1 MLCLLA
7 TLNICEMKAKHTFF
21 ILMMSFGALNMVKAQ
36 DTTTLTLKECMRYA
50 VEHSTKMRIAQAD
63 NRDAQIDRR
72 DAILAA
78 FTPTV
83 EGSTY
88 AYSNF
93 GRSIDP
99 ETNTYI
105 RTTSFHNGY
114 SLSAGINL
122 FNGFQAVNN
131 LKITKTAQL
140 MGLTKEQ
147 QTEDQICL
155 ATMEAYCNVLY
166 YTEMQKALQ
175 AQVASAE
182 KSVQLATRQ
191 EELGLKSHADVV
203 QMQSDLAER
212 QYLLTQCRNSL
223 NDAMITL
230 KDVMFWPIEEPLKID
245 GLSVGLSY
253 NGSRTFIGPS
263 HRGSRITNDS
273 LVRLP
278 QCDSPTTDETVS
290 EMVDFAK
297 NNMPAVLLAEG
308 TMKNARL
315 ALKTARWQLLPRLSL
330 YGGWSTTYF
339 TYPGMEGYVP
349 TPFMEQLKNNSG
361 EYVQLSLSIP
371 IFDRLSKH
379 SNIAKR
385 KNAYD
390 RACAD
395 YEQTLQTVEAEVRR
409 AIADRDGS
417 ADALRQAAVRA
428 ELQEEAYTLNGKRF
442 EQGLISSI
450 EYQTA
455 SGNYLNALAEHLN
468 ARLQY
473 FIKCS
478 VVTYYGG
485 VPYIE
490 Q

>member
-1 MLCLLA
+1 
-7 TLNICEMKAKHTFF
+7 
-21 ILMMSFGALNMVKAQ
+21 MMSFGALTSVKAQ
-36 DTTTLTLKECMRYA
+36 DTVAMDLKACMRYA

-78 FTPTV
+78 FTPTI
-83 EGSTY
+83 EGGTY

-175 AQVASAE
+175 AQVATSE
-182 KSVQLATRQ
+182 KAVQLATRQ
-191 EELGLKSHADVV
+191 EQLGQKSHADVV

-212 QYLLTQCRNSL
+212 QYQLTLCRNNL
-223 NDAMITL
+223 NNAIITL
-230 KDVMFWPIEEPLKID
+230 KDVMFWPIEKPLKID
-245 GLSVGLSY
+245 GLDVGL
-253 NGSRTFIGPS
+253 S
-263 HRGSRITNDS
+263 HRGSRIVNDS

-278 QCDSPTTDETVS
+278 QCDSPTGQAENIAQ
-290 EMVDFAK
+290 MVEFAK
-297 NNMPAVLLAEG
+297 TNMPAVVLAEG

-330 YGGWSTTYF
+330 YGGWSSSYF

-349 TPFMEQLKNNSG
+349 TPYFEQLKNNGG

-379 SNIAKR
+379 SNIARK

-390 RACAD
+390 RAQAD
-395 YEQTLQTVEAEVRR
+395 YEQALQTVEAEVRR

-417 ADALRQAAVRA
+417 ADALHQADTRA
-428 ELQEEAYTLNGKRF
+428 ELQQEAYALNTKRF

-455 SGNYLNALAEHLN
+455 SNNYLNALAEQLN

-485 VPYIE
+485 TPYLE

>member
-1 MLCLLA
+1 MMLFL
-7 TLNICEMKAKHTFF
+7 
-21 ILMMSFGALNMVKAQ
+21 GALNHVKAQ
-36 DTTTLTLKECMRYA
+36 DTVTMDLKACMRYA
-50 VEHSTKMRIAQAD
+50 VEHSTKMRIQQAD

-72 DAILAA
+72 DAILNA
-78 FTPTV
+78 FTPQV
-83 EGSTY
+83 SGSTY
-88 AYSNF
+88 AYANF

-114 SLSAGINL
+114 SLSGGITL

-140 MGLTKEQ
+140 MGFTKEQ

-166 YTEMQKALQ
+166 YTELEKALR
-175 AQVASAE
+175 AQVATAE
-182 KSVQLATRQ
+182 KSLQLATRQ
-191 EELGLKSHADVV
+191 EQLGQKSHADVV

-212 QYLLTQCRNSL
+212 QYQLTTCRNNL
-223 NDAMITL
+223 NNAMITL
-230 KDVMFWPIEEPLKID
+230 KDVMFWPIDEPLKIN
-245 GLSVGLSY
+245 GLDVGLSQFPLSK
-253 NGSRTFIGPS
+253 GAGGLDSRTEDIS
-263 HRGSRITNDS
+263 
-273 LVRLP
+273 
-278 QCDSPTTDETVS
+278 Q
-290 EMVDFAK
+290 MVAFAQT
-297 NNMPAVLLAEG
+297 NMPSVLLAEG

-315 ALKTARWQLLPRLSL
+315 ALKTARWQLLPTLSL
-330 YGGWSTTYF
+330 YGGWSSSFF

-349 TPFMEQLKNNSG
+349 TPYFDQLKNNGG
-361 EYVQLSLSIP
+361 EYIQLSLSIP
-371 IFDRLSKH
+371 IFNRLSSH
-379 SNIAKR
+379 SNIARK

-390 RACAD
+390 RAQAD

-417 ADALRQAAVRA
+417 ADALRQAATRA
-428 ELQEEAYTLNGKRF
+428 DLQEEAYQLNGKRF

-455 SGNYLNALAEHLN
+455 SNNYLNALAEHLN

-473 FIKCS
+473 FIKNS
-478 VVTYYGG
+478 VVNYYGG
-485 VPYIE
+485 TPYIE

>member
-1 MLCLLA
+1 MFTRMHHYNTCM
-7 TLNICEMKAKHTFF
+7 MKAKHTFF
-21 ILMMSFGALNMVKAQ
+21 ILMTFLGALNHVKAQ
-36 DTTTLTLKECMRYA
+36 DTVTMDLKACMRYA
-50 VEHSTKMRIAQAD
+50 VEHSSKMRIQQAD
-63 NRDAQIDRR
+63 NCDAQIDRR

-78 FTPTV
+78 FTP
-83 EGSTY
+83 EISGSTY
-88 AYSNF
+88 AYANF

-114 SLSAGINL
+114 SLSGGIAL

-131 LKITKTAQL
+131 LKITKTAQQ

-147 QTEDQICL
+147 QLEDQICL

-166 YTEMQKALQ
+166 YTELEKALR
-175 AQVASAE
+175 AQVATSE
-182 KSVQLATRQ
+182 KSLQLATRQ
-191 EELGLKSHADVV
+191 EQLGQKSHADVV

-212 QYLLTQCRNSL
+212 QYQLTTCRNNL
-223 NDAMITL
+223 NNAMITL
-230 KDVMFWPIEEPLKID
+230 KDVMFWPIDEPLKID
-245 GLSVGLSY
+245 ESFS
-253 NGSRTFIGPS
+253 
-263 HRGSRITNDS
+263 
-273 LVRLP
+273 RLP
-278 QCDSPTTDETVS
+278 QCDSPTNETAVGLSHRGSRTDEIS
-290 EMVDFAK
+290 QMVEFAK
-297 NNMPAVLLAEG
+297 TNMPSVLLAEG

-315 ALKTARWQLLPRLSL
+315 ALKTARWQLLPTLSL
-330 YGGWSTTYF
+330 YGGWSTSFF

-349 TPFMEQLKNNSG
+349 TPYFDQLKNNSG
-361 EYVQLSLSIP
+361 EYIQLSLSIP

-379 SNIAKR
+379 SNIARK

-390 RACAD
+390 RAQAD

-417 ADALRQAAVRA
+417 ADALRQAATRA
-428 ELQEEAYTLNGKRF
+428 ELQEEAYALNGKRF

-455 SGNYLNALAEHLN
+455 SNNYLNALAEHLN
-468 ARLQY
+468 AKLQY
-473 FIKCS
+473 FIKNS
-478 VVTYYGG
+478 VVNYYGG
-485 VPYIE
+485 TPYIE

>member
-1 MLCLLA
+1 
-7 TLNICEMKAKHTFF
+7 MKANNNFF
-21 ILMMSFGALNMVKAQ
+21 ILMMLLGALNHVKAQ
-36 DTTTLTLKECMRYA
+36 DTTTMDLKACMRYA

-78 FTPTV
+78 FTPTI
-83 EGSTY
+83 EGNTY

-131 LKITKTAQL
+131 LKITKTAQM

-147 QTEDQICL
+147 QTKDQICL

-166 YTEMQKALQ
+166 YTELEKALQ
-175 AQVASAE
+175 GQLATAE
-182 KSVQLATRQ
+182 KSVQLAIWQ
-191 EELGLKSHADVV
+191 EQLGQKSHADVV

-212 QYLLTQCRNSL
+212 QYLLTTCRNNL
-223 NDAMITL
+223 NNAIITL
-230 KDVMFWPIEEPLKID
+230 KDVMFWPIEKPLIIEGMD
-245 GLSVGLSY
+245 VGLSQ
-253 NGSRTFIGPS
+253 IP
-263 HRGSRITNDS
+263 
-273 LVRLP
+273 LP
-278 QCDSPTTDETVS
+278 KGVGGLDSPTTGTENIAQ
-290 EMVDFAK
+290 MVEFAK
-297 NNMPAVLLAEG
+297 TNMPAVVLAEG

-330 YGGWSTTYF
+330 YGGWSSSYF

-349 TPFMEQLKNNSG
+349 TPYFEQLKNNGG
-361 EYVQLSLSIP
+361 EYMQLSLSIP

-379 SNIAKR
+379 SNIARK

-390 RACAD
+390 RAQAD
-395 YEQTLQTVEAEVRR
+395 YEQALQTVEAEVHR

-417 ADALRQAAVRA
+417 ADALRQADTHA
-428 ELQEEAYTLNGKRF
+428 ELQQEAFALNTKRF

-455 SGNYLNALAEHLN
+455 SNNYLNALAEQLN

-473 FIKCS
+473 FIKNS
-478 VVTYYGG
+478 VVTYYKGIS
-485 VPYIE
+485 YLE

>member
-1 MLCLLA
+1 M
-7 TLNICEMKAKHTFF
+7 IVKHTFL
-21 ILMMSFGALNMVKAQ
+21 ILMMSVGALTSVKAQ
-36 DTTTLTLKECMRYA
+36 DTIAMDLKACMRYA
-50 VEHSTKMRIAQAD
+50 VEHSTKMRIADAD

-78 FTPTV
+78 FTPEI

-114 SLSAGINL
+114 SLSAGISL

-131 LKITKTAQL
+131 LKITKTAQM

-166 YTEMQKALQ
+166 YTELEKALQ
-175 AQVASAE
+175 GQLATAE

-191 EELGLKSHADVV
+191 EQLGQKSHADVV

-212 QYLLTQCRNSL
+212 QYQLTTCRNNL
-223 NDAMITL
+223 NNAVITL
-230 KDVMFWPIEEPLKID
+230 KDVMFWPIEKPLKID
-245 GLSVGLSY
+245 GLAVGLS
-253 NGSRTFIGPS
+253 
-263 HRGSRITNDS
+263 HCGSRITNDS
-273 LVRLP
+273 LLRLP
-278 QCDSPTTDETVS
+278 YYDSPTDQTDEIS
-290 EMVDFAK
+290 QMVEFAK
-297 NNMPAVLLAEG
+297 TNMPAVLLAEG

-330 YGGWSTTYF
+330 YGGWSSSYF

-349 TPFMEQLKNNSG
+349 TPYFEQLKNNGG

-371 IFDRLSKH
+371 IFDRLSSH
-379 SNIAKR
+379 SNIARK

-390 RACAD
+390 RAQADYEHQAD
-395 YEQTLQTVEAEVRR
+395 YEQALQTVEAEVRR

-417 ADALRQAAVRA
+417 ADALRQANTRA
-428 ELQEEAYTLNGKRF
+428 ELQQEAFALNTKRF

-455 SGNYLNALAEHLN
+455 SNNYLNALAEQLN
-468 ARLQY
+468 AWLQY
-473 FIKCS
+473 FIKSS

-485 VPYIE
+485 TPYIE

>member
-1 MLCLLA
+1 M
-7 TLNICEMKAKHTFF
+7 IAKHTFL
-21 ILMMSFGALNMVKAQ
+21 ILMMSVGALTSVKAQ
-36 DTTTLTLKECMRYA
+36 DTVTMDLKSCMRYA
-50 VEHSTKMRIAQAD
+50 VEHSTKMRIAHAD

-72 DAILAA
+72 DAILTA
-78 FTPTV
+78 FTPTI

-175 AQVASAE
+175 AQVSTAE
-182 KSVQLATRQ
+182 KSVELATKQ
-191 EELGLKSHADVV
+191 EQLGLKSHADVV
-203 QMQSDLAER
+203 QIQSDLAER
-212 QYLLTQCRNSL
+212 QYQLTQCRNSL
-223 NDAMITL
+223 NSAMITL
-230 KDVMFWPIEEPLKID
+230 KDVMFWPIEKPLKID
-245 GLSVGLSY
+245 GLDVGLSHH
-253 NGSRTFIGPS
+253 GSRT
-263 HRGSRITNDS
+263 
-273 LVRLP
+273 
-278 QCDSPTTDETVS
+278 DEIS
-290 EMVDFAK
+290 QMVEFAK
-297 NNMPAVLLAEG
+297 TNMPAVLLAEG

-330 YGGWSTTYF
+330 YGGWSSSYF

-349 TPFMEQLKNNSG
+349 TPYFEQMKNNGG

-390 RACAD
+390 RAQAD

-417 ADALRQAAVRA
+417 ADALHQADTRA
-428 ELQEEAYTLNGKRF
+428 ELQNEAFALNTKRF

-455 SGNYLNALAEHLN
+455 SNNYLNALAEQLN

-473 FIKCS
+473 FIKNS
-478 VVTYYGG
+478 VVNYYGG
-485 VPYIE
+485 IHYIE

>member
-1 MLCLLA
+1 MCK
-7 TLNICEMKAKHTFF
+7 MKAKHTFF
-21 ILMMSFGALNMVKAQ
+21 IFVMFLGALNQVKAQ
-36 DTTTLTLKECMRYA
+36 DTTTMDLKACMRYA
-50 VEHSTKMRIAQAD
+50 VEHSTKMRIAHAD

-72 DAILAA
+72 DAIFAA
-78 FTPTV
+78 FTPTI
-83 EGSTY
+83 EGGTY

-114 SLSAGINL
+114 SLSAGISL

-166 YTEMQKALQ
+166 YTEMQKALL
-175 AQVASAE
+175 AQVATAE
-182 KSVQLATRQ
+182 KAVQLATRQ
-191 EELGLKSHADVV
+191 EQLGQKSHADVV

-212 QYLLTQCRNSL
+212 QYQLTTCRNNL
-223 NDAMITL
+223 NNAVITL
-230 KDVMFWPIEEPLKID
+230 KDVMFWPIEKPLKID
-245 GLSVGLSY
+245 GLAVGLSY
-253 NGSRTFIGPS
+253 RGSRT
-263 HRGSRITNDS
+263 
-273 LVRLP
+273 
-278 QCDSPTTDETVS
+278 DEIS
-290 EMVDFAK
+290 QMVEFAK
-297 NNMPAVLLAEG
+297 TNMPAVVLAEG

-330 YGGWSTTYF
+330 YGGWSSSYF

-349 TPFMEQLKNNSG
+349 TPYFEQLKNNGG

-371 IFDRLSKH
+371 IFDRLSSH
-379 SNIAKR
+379 SNIARK

-390 RACAD
+390 RAQAD
-395 YEQTLQTVEAEVRR
+395 YEQVLQTVEAEVRR

-417 ADALRQAAVRA
+417 ADALRQADTRA
-428 ELQEEAYTLNGKRF
+428 ELQEEAFTLNTKRF

-455 SGNYLNALAEHLN
+455 SNNYLNALAEQLN
-468 ARLQY
+468 AWLQY

-485 VPYIE
+485 VPYLL

>member
-1 MLCLLA
+1 MLSFGTCK
-7 TLNICEMKAKHTFF
+7 NMCKMKAKHNFF
-21 ILMMSFGALNMVKAQ
+21 ILMMVLGALTSVKAQ
-36 DTTTLTLKECMRYA
+36 DTVTMDLKACMRYA

-78 FTPTV
+78 FTPTI

-175 AQVASAE
+175 AQVTTAE
-182 KSVQLATRQ
+182 KAVQLATRQ
-191 EELGLKSHADVV
+191 EQLGQKSHADVV

-212 QYLLTQCRNSL
+212 QYQLTTCRNNL
-223 NDAMITL
+223 NNAIITL
-230 KDVMFWPIEEPLKID
+230 KDVMFWPIEKPLKIE
-245 GLSVGLSY
+245 GLSVGLSHL
-253 NGSRTFIGPS
+253 GSRT
-263 HRGSRITNDS
+263 
-273 LVRLP
+273 
-278 QCDSPTTDETVS
+278 DEIS
-290 EMVDFAK
+290 QMVEFAK
-297 NNMPAVLLAEG
+297 TNMPAVLLAEG

-330 YGGWSTTYF
+330 YGGWSSSYF

-349 TPFMEQLKNNSG
+349 TPYFEQMKNNGG

-390 RACAD
+390 RAQAD
-395 YEQTLQTVEAEVRR
+395 YEQALQTVEAEVRR

-417 ADALRQAAVRA
+417 ADALRQADTRA
-428 ELQEEAYTLNGKRF
+428 ELQQEAFTLNTKRF

-455 SGNYLNALAEHLN
+455 SNNYLNALAEQLN

-473 FIKCS
+473 FIKNS
-478 VVTYYGG
+478 VVNYYGG
-485 VPYIE
+485 THYIE

>member
-1 MLCLLA
+1 
-7 TLNICEMKAKHTFF
+7 MKAKHNFF
-21 ILMMSFGALNMVKAQ
+21 ILMTVLGALTNVKAQ
-36 DTTTLTLKECMRYA
+36 DTTIMDLKACMCYA
-50 VEHSTKMRIAQAD
+50 VEHSTKMRIAHAD

-78 FTPTV
+78 FTPTI

-175 AQVASAE
+175 AQVATAE
-182 KSVQLATRQ
+182 KAVQLATRQ
-191 EELGLKSHADVV
+191 EQLGQKSRADVV

-212 QYLLTQCRNSL
+212 QYQLTTCRNNL
-223 NDAMITL
+223 NNAIITL
-230 KDVMFWPIEEPLKID
+230 KDVMFWPIEKPLKID
-245 GLSVGLSY
+245 GLAVGL
-253 NGSRTFIGPS
+253 S
-263 HRGSRITNDS
+263 HRGSR
-273 LVRLP
+273 
-278 QCDSPTTDETVS
+278 TDDIS
-290 EMVDFAK
+290 QMVEYAQA
-297 NNMPAVLLAEG
+297 NMPAVLLAEG

-330 YGGWSTTYF
+330 YGGWSSSYF

-349 TPFMEQLKNNSG
+349 TPYLEQLKNNGG

-379 SNIAKR
+379 SNIARK

-390 RACAD
+390 RAQAD

-417 ADALRQAAVRA
+417 ADALRQADTRA
-428 ELQEEAYTLNGKRF
+428 ELQQVAYALNTKRF

-455 SGNYLNALAEHLN
+455 SNNYLNALAEQLN

-485 VPYIE
+485 LPYLL

>member
-1 MLCLLA
+1 MMLFL
-7 TLNICEMKAKHTFF
+7 E
-21 ILMMSFGALNMVKAQ
+21 ALNLAKAQ
-36 DTTTLTLKECMRYA
+36 DTTAMDLKACMRYA
-50 VEHSTKMRIAQAD
+50 VEHSTKIRIQHAD

-78 FTPTV
+78 FTP
-83 EGSTY
+83 EISGGTY
-88 AYSNF
+88 AYTNF

-114 SLSAGINL
+114 SLSGGIVL

-131 LKITKTAQL
+131 LKITKTAKL
-140 MGLTKEQ
+140 MGFTKEQ
-147 QTEDQICL
+147 QLEDQICL

-166 YTEMQKALQ
+166 YTELEKALQ
-175 AQVASAE
+175 AQVATAE
-182 KSVQLATRQ
+182 KAVQLATRQ
-191 EELGLKSHADVV
+191 EQLGQKSHADVV

-212 QYLLTQCRNSL
+212 QYQLTTCRNNL
-223 NDAMITL
+223 NNAIITL

-245 GLSVGLSY
+245 GSDVELSQFPLSKGAGGL
-253 NGSRTFIGPS
+253 GSLIDQS
-263 HRGSRITNDS
+263 EEI
-273 LVRLP
+273 
-278 QCDSPTTDETVS
+278 DEFVNR
-290 EMVDFAK
+290 AK
-297 NNMPAVLLAEG
+297 NLMPEVSLAEG

-315 ALKTARWQLLPRLSL
+315 ALKTARWQLVPTLSL
-330 YGGWSTTYF
+330 YGGWSTSFF

-349 TPFMEQLKNNSG
+349 TPYFDQLKNNSG

-379 SNIAKR
+379 SNIARK

-390 RACAD
+390 RAQAD

-417 ADALRQAAVRA
+417 ADALFQAATRA
-428 ELQEEAYTLNGKRF
+428 NLQNEAFALNTKRF

-455 SGNYLNALAEHLN
+455 SNNYLNALAEHLN

-485 VPYIE
+485 TSYID

>member
-1 MLCLLA
+1 
-7 TLNICEMKAKHTFF
+7 MKAKHTFF
-21 ILMMSFGALNMVKAQ
+21 ILMMSVGALTSVKAQ
-36 DTTTLTLKECMRYA
+36 DTTTMDLKACMRYA
-50 VEHSTKMRIAQAD
+50 VEHSTKMRIAHAD

-78 FTPTV
+78 FTPTI
-83 EGSTY
+83 EGGTY

-131 LKITKTAQL
+131 LKVTKTAQL

-147 QTEDQICL
+147 QTEDQVCL

-175 AQVASAE
+175 AQVATAE
-182 KSVQLATRQ
+182 KAVQLATRQ
-191 EELGLKSHADVV
+191 EQLGQKSHADVV

-212 QYLLTQCRNSL
+212 QYQLTTCRNNL
-223 NDAMITL
+223 NNAVITL
-230 KDVMFWPIEEPLKID
+230 KDVMFWPIEKPLKID
-245 GLSVGLSY
+245 GLDVGLS
-253 NGSRTFIGPS
+253 
-263 HRGSRITNDS
+263 HRGNRIVNDS

-278 QCDSPTTDETVS
+278 QCDSPTGQAENIAQLV
-290 EMVDFAK
+290 EFAK
-297 NNMPAVLLAEG
+297 TNMPAVLLAEG

-330 YGGWSTTYF
+330 YGGWSSSYF

-349 TPFMEQLKNNSG
+349 TPYFEQLKNNGG

-390 RACAD
+390 RAQAD

-417 ADALRQAAVRA
+417 ADALRQADTRA
-428 ELQEEAYTLNGKRF
+428 ELQQEAFALNTKRF

-455 SGNYLNALAEHLN
+455 SNNYLNALAEQLN

-478 VVTYYGG
+478 VVTYYKGIS
-485 VPYIE
+485 YLE

>member
-1 MLCLLA
+1 MTSKQFLSLTVAFL
-7 TLNICEMKAKHTFF
+7 
-21 ILMMSFGALNMVKAQ
+21 GALTAVKAQ
-36 DTTTLTLKECMRYA
+36 DTVTMNLKDCMRYA
-50 VEHSTKMRIAQAD
+50 VEHSTKIRIAQAD

-78 FTPTV
+78 FTPTID
-83 EGSTY
+83 GNTY

-166 YTEMQKALQ
+166 YAELEKALQ
-175 AQVASAE
+175 AQVATAE
-182 KSVQLATRQ
+182 KAVQLATRQ
-191 EELGLKSHADVV
+191 EQLGLKSHADVV

-212 QYLLTQCRNSL
+212 QYQLTTCRNNL
-223 NDAMITL
+223 NNAMVTL
-230 KDVMFWPIEEPLKID
+230 KDVMFWPIEKPLKI
-245 GLSVGLSY
+245 VGLPY
-253 NGSRTFIGPS
+253 Y
-263 HRGSRITNDS
+263 
-273 LVRLP
+273 
-278 QCDSPTTDETVS
+278 DSPTNRTDEIS
-290 EMVDFAK
+290 QMVEFAK
-297 NNMPAVLLAEG
+297 TNMPAVVLAEG

-330 YGGWSTTYF
+330 YGGWSSSYF

-349 TPFMEQLKNNSG
+349 TPYFEQLKNNGG

-390 RACAD
+390 RAQAD
-395 YEQTLQTVEAEVRR
+395 YEQTLQTVEAEVLR

-417 ADALRQAAVRA
+417 ADALRQADTRA
-428 ELQEEAYTLNGKRF
+428 ELQEEAFSLNTKRF

-455 SGNYLNALAEHLN
+455 SNNYLNALAEQLN

-473 FIKCS
+473 FIKNS
-478 VVTYYGG
+478 VVNYYGG
-485 VPYIE
+485 TSYLE